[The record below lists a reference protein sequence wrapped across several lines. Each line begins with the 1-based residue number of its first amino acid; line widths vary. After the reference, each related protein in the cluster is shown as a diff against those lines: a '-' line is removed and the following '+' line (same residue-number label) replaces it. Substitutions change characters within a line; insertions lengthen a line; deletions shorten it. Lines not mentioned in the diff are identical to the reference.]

1 MRVGTLLL
9 AGLAGLVAAG
19 AAQAD
24 TGYPVSGRWTYKD
37 PKGDGPAPT
46 CDGRVMT
53 FSGMQRFDTGG
64 GVSQFRNVRTE
75 QVDATTYRVLDEFFN
90 VMIRGKLGFE
100 LQVRDPDHI
109 AILLD
114 SGEGYLLRRCGT
126 GGGRG
131 GRGGGGGGGGDD
143 RAEGAGD
150 AAATGRSAAA
160 HPRHDGD
167 DADAADDPA
176 GDDPEAGH
184 GKARDAEEGGSGDT
198 GE

>member
-1 MRVGTLLL
+1 MGVRTLLL
-9 AGLAGLVAAG
+9 TGLVGLVAAG

-37 PKGDGPAPT
+37 PKGDGPSPT

-75 QVDATTYRVLDEFFN
+75 RVDATTYRILDEFFN

-109 AILLD
+109 AVLLD
-114 SGEGYLLRRCGT
+114 TGEGYLLRRCGSGGSAPSGEDADGGDAKGPGAT
-126 GGGRG
+126 PPPPGADRADGQSGGGSNQV
-131 GRGGGGGGGGDD
+131 DT
-143 RAEGAGD
+143 
-150 AAATGRSAAA
+150 AA
-160 HPRHDGD
+160 
-167 DADAADDPA
+167 
-176 GDDPEAGH
+176 
-184 GKARDAEEGGSGDT
+184 SGD
-198 GE
+198 E